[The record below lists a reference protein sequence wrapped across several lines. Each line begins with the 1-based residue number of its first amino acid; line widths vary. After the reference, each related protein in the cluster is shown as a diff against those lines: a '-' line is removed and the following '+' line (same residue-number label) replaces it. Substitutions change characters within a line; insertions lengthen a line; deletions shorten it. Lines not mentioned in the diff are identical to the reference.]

1 MEKYELTAEKREVI
15 GKKVKALRRDGYLP
29 AIIYGHDI
37 DPTPVTLITK
47 DVRQLLREIGANT
60 LITIK
65 LGKGELLTLVRD
77 IQRDVIMQ
85 TLLHI
90 DFQAV
95 SLDES
100 ITSKVPL
107 VLIGEAP
114 ATLDFDAVLVSSLDE
129 VEVEAKAKD
138 LPDLIQV
145 DVAALKEIGDH
156 LLVKDLVVP
165 SEVKVLNDPE
175 EIVVVATA
183 QTLMELELEP
193 AEGAEL
199 FEELTEAELMEEA
212 PAEGDEKAD
221 GSSEG

>member
-29 AIIYGHDI
+29 AIIYGHGI
-37 DPTPVTLITK
+37 DPTPVTLNTK

-100 ITSKVPL
+100 IISKVPL

-114 ATLDFDAVLVSSLDE
+114 ATLDFDAVLMTSLDE

-156 LLVKDLVVP
+156 LMVKDLVVP

-183 QTLMELELEP
+183 QTLMELEPEP
-193 AEGAEL
+193 VEGAEL

-212 PAEGDEKAD
+212 PAEGDEEAD